1 MPLSPEDVANKQFTS
16 TRLGRGYDEAEVDDF
31 LDEVE
36 AELTRLSRENEEL
49 RGKLSQC
56 QRALSE
62 AQARLA
68 RGEGAPATG
77 AHPVAVP
84 TGPHAISVPTG
95 PHPVAVPT
103 GQHAVAPAPVQ
114 AQPEPAPAPPA
125 PPAPVAAPEQAAGIL
140 ALAQRT
146 ADEHVAEARTQADR
160 IVSEA
165 RTRAEALIREA
176 EERQRQVLGTLE
188 SERSVLERKV
198 DDLRSFE
205 RDYRAR
211 LKSFISGQLQELD
224 SRGGGDNGEGRGF
237 APVGSGGGHR
247 ADESGYGLDK
257 G

>member
-36 AELTRLSRENEEL
+36 AELTRLTRENDEL

-68 RGEGAPATG
+68 RGEGAPTTG
-77 AHPVAVP
+77 AHPVVVP
-84 TGPHAISVPTG
+84 TGPHPVAVPTG

-103 GQHAVAPAPVQ
+103 GQHAVAPAPVP

-125 PPAPVAAPEQAAGIL
+125 PAPAAPEQAAGIL

-188 SERSVLERKV
+188 TERSVLERKV

-224 SRGGGDNGEGRGF
+224 SRGGSDSGEGRGF
-237 APVGSGGGHR
+237 APVGGGGHR
-247 ADESGYGLDK
+247 ADDSGFSMDK
-257 G
+257 S

>member
-68 RGEGAPATG
+68 RCDGSPRIGPHSLAAGAAATG
-77 AHPVAVP
+77 PHSVPVP
-84 TGPHAISVPTG
+84 TGPHAVSVPTG
-95 PHPVAVPT
+95 PHPVA
-103 GQHAVAPAPVQ
+103 AA
-114 AQPEPAPAPPA
+114 PEPAPAPVPA
-125 PPAPVAAPEQAAGIL
+125 PTPAPAPLAVPEQAAGIL

-146 ADEHVAEARTQADR
+146 ADEHVAEARPQADG
-160 IVSEA
+160 IAAGA
-165 RTRAEALIREA
+165 RARAESLIREA

-188 SERSVLERKV
+188 KER
-198 DDLRSFE
+198 
-205 RDYRAR
+205 
-211 LKSFISGQLQELD
+211 G
-224 SRGGGDNGEGRGF
+224 
-237 APVGSGGGHR
+237 
-247 ADESGYGLDK
+247 
-257 G
+257 

>member
-68 RGEGAPATG
+68 RGEGSPVTGPHSLAAGAAATG
-77 AHPVAVP
+77 PHSVPVP
-84 TGPHAISVPTG
+84 TGPHAVSVPTG
-95 PHPVAVPT
+95 PHPVAAAPEPT
-103 GQHAVAPAPVQ
+103 PAPVP
-114 AQPEPAPAPPA
+114 APTPAPAPA
-125 PPAPVAAPEQAAGIL
+125 PMAVPEQAAGIL

-160 IVSEA
+160 IVAEA
-165 RTRAEALIREA
+165 RARAESLIREA

-188 SERSVLERKV
+188 TERAVLERKV

-211 LKSFISGQLQELD
+211 LK
-224 SRGGGDNGEGRGF
+224 
-237 APVGSGGGHR
+237 
-247 ADESGYGLDK
+247 
-257 G
+257 